1 MKNKFKIKSYKT
13 LYPLTLYVCTYEE
26 LEDVKKKFDAYNL
39 MEDLRTQT
47 NPKTIIT
54 DFFGHGFT
62 GLVMDRT
69 NGNLGVLVSLED
81 ELADVAT
88 IAHESV
94 HVADAIFDYCGI
106 CGQGFDESNEPYAY
120 LVGWIVGKIS
130 EYLTEYKRN
139 KEASEKRED

>member
-81 ELADVAT
+81 ELVDVAT

-94 HVADAIFDYCGI
+94 HVADAMFDYSGAVS
-106 CGQGFDESNEPYAY
+106 QGFDDSNEPYAY
-120 LVGWIVGKIS
+120 LIGWVAGCIS
-130 EYLTEYKRN
+130 DYLIEIKRN
-139 KEASEKRED
+139 KERDEEIKK